1 MARPK
6 SMPGELPLEIIT
18 AFNEGNAIQQLYDA
32 SIQSSQEGRHDNLL
46 KRLRFYV
53 LHQLATQAVRRFPN
67 LSVAE
72 CGCWWGHS
80 TQMLSR
86 IMRDQSD
93 FTGQLHV
100 FDSFEGLSEF
110 KDQDH
115 SEFKSSPKRQEATRK
130 NFKSDLAHVSSHLSD
145 FPFVRIHE
153 GWIPTRF
160 DDVKD
165 DRFSLVTVDV
175 DLYEPTRDAVRFFY
189 PRLQPGGCMYFDDYG
204 YNTYPGAKL
213 AVDELRQEQSPAFF
227 LELPAGA
234 AFLIK

>member
-1 MARPK
+1 MPRPK
-6 SMPGELPLEIIT
+6 SGELPLELVT
-18 AFNEGNAIQQLYDA
+18 AFDDNPIMRLYDA
-32 SIQSSQEGRHDNLL
+32 SIQRSQGGRYDNLL

-53 LHQLATQAVRRFPN
+53 LHQLATHAIGRFPD
-67 LSVAE
+67 LSIAE

-80 TQMLSR
+80 TQILAS
-86 IMRDQSD
+86 IASAQPGFS
-93 FTGQLHV
+93 GQLHV

-110 KDQDH
+110 KEQDH
-115 SEFKSSPKRQEATRK
+115 SEFKSTPELREAARR
-130 NFKSDLAHVSSHLSD
+130 NFRSSFEHVSTHLSD
-145 FPFVRIHE
+145 FPFVKIHQ

-165 DRFSLVTVDV
+165 NKFSLVTVDV

-189 PRLQPGGCMYFDDYG
+189 PRLQTGGCMYFDDYG

-213 AVDELRQEQSPAFF
+213 AVQELLREETPAFF

-234 AFLIK
+234 AILLK